1 VFSVTVVLYGILA
14 YFKFE
19 TTDADSA
26 GMMRLL
32 DYVVMKAPVAV
43 SSMSKSISTPSE
55 RDGCGL
61 VVR

>member
-1 VFSVTVVLYGILA
+1 
-14 YFKFE
+14 
-19 TTDADSA
+19 
-26 GMMRLL
+26 MRLL